1 MSAPHLRP
9 STLVLLLLALQ
20 LGALALVLWDTGR
33 EHAARRHATRASAQL
48 TRWLGLT
55 DPALFTEAHYT
66 RHPSLHGP
74 QAALFDHPLAQDHFP
89 SGSLLTAPPALA
101 WWRSQALDSIEEQP

>member
-33 EHAARRHATRASAQL
+33 EHTARRHATRASAQL

-55 DPALFTEAHYT
+55 DPALFTEAQYT

-74 QAALFDHPLAQDHFP
+74 QAALLDHPLAQDHFP
-89 SGSLLTAPPALA
+89 SGSLLAAPPPLA
-101 WWRSQALDSIEEQP
+101 PVPRAAPDSTQEQP